1 MLGFQ
6 VWVKQ
11 VPRQEG
17 IPKRD
22 TVSSSMYPFSHSQIK
37 ASKKTQKA
45 LQLCASSLLES
56 QCEILIMDWLLH
68 LPFFAARPMVFLRGF
83 PFQICRDWA
92 AIVHN
97 LTLVSFV
104 GFFVILYFC
113 GLLMEDMLSSYFC
126 NHLLLMSFFFL
137 PKNAEFPWP
146 SARNT
151 IPYHNPTANSN
162 LTLRRQK
169 KLSSTWS
176 SMKTRPLPFLSNYI
190 PFLEGDCISK
200 HHKLAL
206 WILI

>member
-137 PKNAEFPWP
+137 PKNAEFPWLQP
-146 SARNT
+146 EIQYHIIIPLLTPISLSGVRKNLVAHDHPWKLD
-151 IPYHNPTANSN
+151 PYHFY
-162 LTLRRQK
+162 QII
-169 KLSSTWS
+169 
-176 SMKTRPLPFLSNYI
+176 FL
-190 PFLEGDCISK
+190 F
-200 HHKLAL
+200 
-206 WILI
+206 